1 VKQACLYFFKWRKPK
16 VNVEKH
22 LVPLFISVKVKM
34 FSLFLNKKTLKRRKV
49 FGYPVCVR
57 AWSKVGSRAI
67 LLTGLVKG

>member
-1 VKQACLYFFKWRKPK
+1 
-16 VNVEKH
+16 

-34 FSLFLNKKTLKRRKV
+34 FSLKTLKRRKV